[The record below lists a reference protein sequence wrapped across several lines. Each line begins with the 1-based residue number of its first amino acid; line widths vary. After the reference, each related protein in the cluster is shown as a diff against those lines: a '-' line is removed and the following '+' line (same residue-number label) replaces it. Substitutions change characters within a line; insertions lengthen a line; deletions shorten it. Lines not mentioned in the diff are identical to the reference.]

1 MKHPLKPTL
10 KTELAPIV
18 TILIITIASF
28 YFYQNFPDQVP
39 THWNYKGE
47 IDSYSGK
54 TFGAFG
60 FPAIIMGVYLMFLVF
75 PYLDPKK
82 ERYQE
87 FKKTYH
93 IFKAVIVG
101 FLGLIY
107 FYTGLA
113 GLGYPV
119 SISVVVPITVG
130 LLFIVMGNYMSKIKR
145 NWFIGIRTPWTISN
159 EEVWNKTHRL
169 GGKIFIAI
177 GLLMIVGTYLPNELY
192 WKLFI
197 PSTFIG
203 VIGMMGYSYWIYQK
217 IEKK

>member
-10 KTELAPIV
+10 KTELIPIL

-60 FPAIIMGVYLMFLVF
+60 FPAIIMGVYLMFLAF

-87 FKKTYH
+87 FRKTYH
-93 IFKAVIVG
+93 IFKAMIIS
-101 FLGLIY
+101 FMSLIY

-119 SISVVVPITVG
+119 SISIVVPITVG

-177 GLLMIVGTYLPNELY
+177 GLLMIIGTYLPNELY

-197 PSTFIG
+197 TSTFIG
-203 VIGMMGYSYWIYQK
+203 VIGMMGYSYWAYQK